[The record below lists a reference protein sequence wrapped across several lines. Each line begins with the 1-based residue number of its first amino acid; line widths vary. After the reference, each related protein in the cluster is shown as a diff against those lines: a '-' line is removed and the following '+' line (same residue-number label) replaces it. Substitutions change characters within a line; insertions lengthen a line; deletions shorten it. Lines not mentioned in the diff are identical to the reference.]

1 MTQTTNK
8 PTDAEMIA
16 FCDDMLRLATGM
28 NLDGEATQKIKIV
41 TAIRDRLASLT
52 PQVEL
57 LELERVDGRKFT
69 VEIPPLQIPYMLDRI
84 IHNQIAL
91 MEAASLA
98 RNWDDMKNHLRLS
111 IEESWK
117 ILRRET

>member
-1 MTQTTNK
+1 MQDKPQTT
-8 PTDAEMIA
+8 
-16 FCDDMLRLATGM
+16 
-28 NLDGEATQKIKIV
+28 
-41 TAIRDRLASLT
+41 
-52 PQVEL
+52 
-57 LELERVDGRKFT
+57 
-69 VEIPPLQIPYMLDRI
+69 IPDMLDRI

-117 ILRRET
+117 IIRREA